1 MWIFCGNFPY
11 SPEWS
16 GMFSPCIHTTPW
28 NLPAKVYI
36 LSTFPK
42 DAFSVTWSYL
52 TLCDPLDCNPPDS
65 SVHES
70 FQARVMKCIAIS
82 CSRGSSQHW
91 EGSALPKDN
100 KQFECG
106 THIFVHHCV
115 SSARHNAW
123 HICWNMNEWIYALKS
138 LGKTFLSGFIFF
150 ISPLSGLTC
159 IKPTEYTTPKFTV
172 FQMDYILC
180 YLYAFTDPNSSL
192 QNFPTYFLLIDH
204 SSEPTLFQSQ
214 LFQNSLAHHALGPS
228 TCGSIYVI

>member
-36 LSTFPK
+36 LSAFPK

-138 LGKTFLSGFIFF
+138 LSKTFFLFVVDFVIHLNETAMGLHVFPIPIPPPTSLS
-150 ISPLSGLTC
+150 TR
-159 IKPTEYTTPKFTV
+159 
-172 FQMDYILC
+172 
-180 YLYAFTDPNSSL
+180 SL
-192 QNFPTYFLLIDH
+192 
-204 SSEPTLFQSQ
+204 
-214 LFQNSLAHHALGPS
+214 
-228 TCGSIYVI
+228 